1 MSCEASNRE
10 MESYILSDGW
20 QMVGDARNYAFIH
33 LFSVEAG
40 DIAGCIMFNI
50 PVVTSSRFIV

>member
-1 MSCEASNRE
+1 MSCEANRE

-33 LFSVEAG
+33 LCSMGAG
-40 DIAGCIMFNI
+40 DVAGCIMFNI
-50 PVVTSSRFIV
+50 PVVTRSRDIV